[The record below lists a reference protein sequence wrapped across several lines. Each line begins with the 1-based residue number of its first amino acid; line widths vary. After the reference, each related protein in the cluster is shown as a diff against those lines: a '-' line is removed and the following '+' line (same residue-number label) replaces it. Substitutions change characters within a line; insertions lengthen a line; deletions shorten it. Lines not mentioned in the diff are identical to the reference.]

1 MLAMHTV
8 ICEHSSLEAII
19 LQIVQA
25 LIFKICDRRPIV
37 GVPVV
42 VESKETTEKNKN
54 KTIETATAAGS
65 GVQQTRR
72 IRLKN
77 PRVL

>member
-25 LIFKICDRRPIV
+25 LRFKICDRRPIV

-54 KTIETATAAGS
+54 KTIETATAR
-65 GVQQTRR
+65 QH
-72 IRLKN
+72 
-77 PRVL
+77 RVLNKRGVFV